1 METVLTVI
9 GIVLYVAQF
18 ITVLIVVAI
27 DVIDVKDHQHNAF
40 VHYKSRREIL
50 IDLIPGVWILM
61 VLRVIGEWYKTLK

>member
-1 METVLTVI
+1 METVLTII

-18 ITVLIVVAI
+18 ITVLVVVAV

-40 VHYKSRREIL
+40 VHYKSKRQIL
-50 IDLIPGVWILM
+50 IDLIPGIWILM